1 MGESSTTTEASFHSL
16 QQLLGLWGI
25 SMPEHDDSMSM
36 NDRISAAIAERAN
49 FITDQAESLDSTVRS
64 LLSATLGESS
74 RSLQWIRDAL
84 YEDSHYGR
92 FRLADQLLSTNL
104 EMLESDIDG
113 VKQGMANLDFEG
125 LHVPDGKR
133 DRFIKQWNR

>member
-1 MGESSTTTEASFHSL
+1 
-16 QQLLGLWGI
+16 
-25 SMPEHDDSMSM
+25 MPEHNDGMSM
-36 NDRISAAIAERAN
+36 NDRISAAIGERAS
-49 FITDQAESLDSTVRS
+49 FITDQAETLDSTVRS
-64 LLSATLGESS
+64 LLNTTLGDSS

-92 FRLADQLLSTNL
+92 FRLADQLVSTNL

-113 VKQGMANLDFEG
+113 VKQGMASLDFEG

-133 DRFIKQWNR
+133 DGFIKEWNR

>member
-1 MGESSTTTEASFHSL
+1 
-16 QQLLGLWGI
+16 
-25 SMPEHDDSMSM
+25 MPEHDDSTSV
-36 NDRISAAIAERAN
+36 NEKISAAIAERGQ
-49 FITDQAESLDSTVRS
+49 FITDQAETLDSTVRS
-64 LLSATLGESS
+64 LLSTTLGDSS

-92 FRLADQLLSTNL
+92 FRLADQVMSTNL

-113 VKQGMANLDFEG
+113 VKQGMASLDFEG

-133 DRFIKQWNR
+133 DRFIEQWNR